1 MNKIIGVGDDMTD
14 KTERITIRL
23 TKEQKAHIKE
33 YAVKHDITIS
43 ELFLMAMLRY
53 ITQENRKYAEND
65 NQYRELIE

>member
-1 MNKIIGVGDDMTD
+1 MND
-14 KTERITIRL
+14 KTERITVRL

-53 ITQENRKYAEND
+53 ITQEELKAD
-65 NQYRELIE
+65 N